1 MKAIQIATHSHT
13 DDQWAGYENSTS
25 VQIKTDFI
33 KQEGYLGAMTWAI
46 DMDDFQG
53 LCGPKNPLIT
63 VMYNAMKGYVVPTPN
78 FTPTPRVSTQT
89 LWSFKQCHIANTQR
103 TAII

>member
-1 MKAIQIATHSHT
+1 
-13 DDQWAGYENSTS
+13 
-25 VQIKTDFI
+25 
-33 KQEGYLGAMTWAI
+33 MTWAI

-78 FTPTPRVSTQT
+78 FSTTPRVSTDIMVFLAMT
-89 LWSFKQCHIANTQR
+89 
-103 TAII
+103 

>member
-1 MKAIQIATHSHT
+1 
-13 DDQWAGYENSTS
+13 

-33 KQEGYLGAMTWAI
+33 KEKGYLGAMTWAI

-63 VMYNAMKGYVVPTPN
+63 IMHTAMQGYVVPTPHVS
-78 FTPTPRVSTQT
+78 TTPRVSTHR
-89 LWSFKQCHIANTQR
+89 LALPSKDVNI
-103 TAII
+103 

>member
-1 MKAIQIATHSHT
+1 MKPIHTATHSYT
-13 DDQWAGYENSTS
+13 DDQWVGYENSTS

-33 KQEGYLGAMTWAI
+33 KQKGYLGAMTWAI

-78 FTPTPRVSTQT
+78 FSTTPRVSTQT
-89 LWSFKQCHIANTQR
+89 LWSFKQ
-103 TAII
+103 